1 MNHFHYP
8 RHFLLLTCF
17 SALLVVLTLVHLL
30 IDLSVSFALY
40 GALHAS
46 ALVLAVRSPMP
57 IRRQCLFVAMAGGLS
72 VVSLHVGIAC
82 MHWLGTLPGNIGLH
96 TALGFS
102 AVSGALTYGISI
114 RLFRIF
120 RLASRALAL
129 ISVGCML
136 ATYIAFVIL
145 AHSPSLGR
153 WWLVVLWWYA
163 FSGGLWYC
171 DSRDNTA
178 GAGPER
184 RHV

>member
-1 MNHFHYP
+1 MSHFHYP

-17 SALLVVLTLVHLL
+17 SILLAVVTLIRLL
-30 IDLSVSFALY
+30 SDLSVSFALY
-40 GALHAS
+40 GTLHAS
-46 ALVLAVRSPMP
+46 ALVLTVRAPIP
-57 IRRQCLFVAMAGGLS
+57 IRRQCLFVAMAAGLS

-82 MHWLGTLPGNIGLH
+82 MRWLGTLPGNAGLH
-96 TALGFS
+96 TALGLS

-120 RLASRALAL
+120 KLTSRALAL

-136 ATYIAFVIL
+136 ATYIALVIL

-178 GAGPER
+178 APGAN
-184 RHV
+184 